1 MHTVIYYWDVEHCD
15 FPHSVGIINVT
26 NQTSLYNTH
35 ATFLSLRHRYC
46 SFFFSIVSNLS
57 FNYSV
62 LWLELCPWQLNSQ
75 YISSDLLEAD
85 IHLEDKRM
93 FVTVSGVT
101 VIIYTGGFCK
111 YPYYEFRVVPI
122 VTSLRMNN
130 EIGEDRWLLRL
141 LGAFHCLGQDNVC
154 APFLNLMD
162 STCSKQYNGALL
174 KCAFGC

>member
-75 YISSDLLEAD
+75 YISSHFLEAD
-85 IHLEDKRM
+85 IHLKGKRV
-93 FVTVSGVT
+93 FFTVSGVT
-101 VIIYTGGFCK
+101 ENKYILGFCK
-111 YPYYEFRVVPI
+111 YPDYEFRVVPI
-122 VTSLRMNN
+122 VTLLHKMNEVGEGCCILRQF
-130 EIGEDRWLLRL
+130 GTFHRL
-141 LGAFHCLGQDNVC
+141 GKDKE
-154 APFLNLMD
+154 
-162 STCSKQYNGALL
+162 T
-174 KCAFGC
+174 